1 MPVIQSLFGRSGR
14 EDVACLSSPSAWSML
29 DGFSIGSSLFSPSQR
44 APRRPAFADAR
55 IRSEETAENH
65 ILKAD
70 LRGLSEEE
78 VKLKVEAEEGI
89 LQVWGEH
96 RTVLTG
102 KDRRWGDAENSVRRF
117 RRRIPLP
124 DDAEEDLMH
133 ATVRKGVLI
142 ITIPRRE
149 VQRPPVKEGDDEARR
164 QSESVLYNEALRQI

>member
-1 MPVIQSLFGRSGR
+1 MIQSLFGRSGR
-14 EDVACLSSPSAWSML
+14 DDAACLSSPSAWSML
-29 DGFSIGSSLFSPSQR
+29 DGLSIGSPIFSPSQR

-70 LRGLSEEE
+70 LRGLREDE
-78 VKLKVEAEEGI
+78 VKFKVEAQEGI
-89 LQVWGEH
+89 LHVWGEQ

-102 KDRRWGDAENSVRRF
+102 RDRRWGAENSVRRF

-133 ATVRKGVLI
+133 AAVRKGVLI
-142 ITIPRRE
+142 ITIPRKE
-149 VQRPPVKEGDDEARR
+149 MQRPPGEG
-164 QSESVLYNEALRQI
+164 SPPST

>member
-29 DGFSIGSSLFSPSQR
+29 DGFSIGSSLFSP
-44 APRRPAFADAR
+44 RRG
-55 IRSEETAENH
+55 SEETAENH